1 MTDKEITQLAEIL
14 YKKVVEWAK
23 VTPEEDRQD
32 AELIEAIDELVD
44 LPENLQNIQGYDVDD
59 ILRACFYSSTYDNEE
74 PLTIGLIEGYI
85 EQGIENLEDGT
96 AVPLCGAEIE

>member
-32 AELIEAIDELVD
+32 VELIEAIDELED

-59 ILRACFYSSTYDNEE
+59 VLRACFYSSTYDNEE
-74 PLTIGLIEGYI
+74 PPTIGLIESAI

-96 AVPLCGAEIE
+96 AVPLCGEEIE

>member
-1 MTDKEITQLAEIL
+1 MAEIL

-32 AELIEAIDELVD
+32 AELIEAIDELE

-59 ILRACFYSSTYDNEE
+59 VLRACFYSSTYDNEE
-74 PLTIGLIEGYI
+74 PPTIEVIESAI
-85 EQGIENLEDGT
+85 EQGLENLEDGT
-96 AVPLCGAEIE
+96 AEPIWGAEIIEE

>member
-1 MTDKEITQLAEIL
+1 MTEPEVTQLANIL
-14 YKKVVEWAK
+14 YNKVMEWVKA
-23 VTPEEDRQD
+23 TPEEDRQD
-32 AELIEAIDELVD
+32 VELIEAIDELD

-59 ILRACFYSSTYDNEE
+59 VLRACYYSATYDNED
-74 PLTIGLIEGYI
+74 PPTIGVIEGYI